1 MAQLFAVVFAFLFI
15 VVIVVGLAVNL
26 YLYTH
31 GAFKRGRSRR
41 FKTPPLGAAIF
52 SQTAIISES
61 AADLYYGGAGMRPR
75 DTMSAYSRRLLL
87 YGLGFLV
94 SLVVLAVLV
103 LGVTQF

>member
-1 MAQLFAVVFAFLFI
+1 MSLLALVFALLLI
-15 VVIVVGLAVNL
+15 VLMVVGLAVNV

-41 FKTPPLGAAIF
+41 YRVPPLGAAIF
-52 SQTAIISES
+52 SQTATISES
-61 AADLYYGGAGMRPR
+61 AADLYYGGAGMRPK

>member
-1 MAQLFAVVFAFLFI
+1 MSLLALVFVLLLI
-15 VVIVVGLAVNL
+15 VLMVVGFAVNL

-31 GAFKRGRSRR
+31 GAFKKGRSRR
-41 FKTPPLGAAIF
+41 YRVPPLGAAIF
-52 SQTAIISES
+52 SQTATVPES

-94 SLVVLAVLV
+94 SLAVLAVLV
-103 LGVTQF
+103 LGATQF